1 METVKLDVFIGQ
13 VFPTF
18 DDLEKMVIKTCKE
31 NSVQFYRRDS
41 RKIENAVK
49 RNAQKIY
56 NPDIIYSEIKY
67 ACIYGGR
74 KFKSQGAGFRKS
86 K

>member
-1 METVKLDVFIGQ
+1 MDEVKLDVIIGQ

-18 DDLEKMVIKTCKE
+18 DDLEEAIIETCKE

-49 RNAQKIY
+49 RNAQRNF

-74 KFKSQGAGFRKS
+74 KFKSQGAGVRKS